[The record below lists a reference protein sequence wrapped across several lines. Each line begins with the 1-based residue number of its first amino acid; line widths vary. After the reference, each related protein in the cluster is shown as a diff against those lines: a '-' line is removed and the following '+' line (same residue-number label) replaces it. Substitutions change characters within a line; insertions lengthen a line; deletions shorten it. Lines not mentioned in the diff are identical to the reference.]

1 MQEASES
8 RARIVGS
15 PGERARFAGLVRTA
29 IPLLI
34 GAAAGGYLVRA
45 AAPWPPLSAPAAG
58 LLILAL
64 AAALSVAVPACRKRF
79 SSFFKGARGEEL
91 VARELASLPAGFT
104 VLHGVRVPGASPVS
118 KEDCDH
124 VVVGPPGVFLVET
137 KNWSGRVTVAES
149 RLLCDGREPS
159 RPPLAQARSGAALLG
174 RELSARCGLEL
185 AVNPVLCFATAR
197 LPAGP
202 IETDGVTICDVVT
215 VADVVSRPS
224 GCPLPADSAARAAA
238 CLGSLLE

>member
-1 MQEASES
+1 MQDTPGP
-8 RARIVGS
+8 RVRIVGS
-15 PGERARFAGLVRTA
+15 PGERARFAGLVRTS
-29 IPLLI
+29 IPLFA

-58 LLILAL
+58 LLIVAL
-64 AAALSVAVPACRKRF
+64 AAVLAVAVPVCRRRF

-104 VLHGVRVPGASPVS
+104 VLHGVRVPGASAVS

-159 RPPLAQARSGAALLG
+159 RPPLEQARSGAELLG

-185 AVNPVLCFATAR
+185 AVRPVLCFATAR

-202 IETDGVTICDVVT
+202 IEAEGVTICDVAT
-215 VADVVSRPS
+215 VAGVVSRPS
-224 GCPLPADSAARAAA
+224 GGPIPADCAARAAA
-238 CLGSLLE
+238 CLESLAE